1 MRLAHDR
8 KSVSI
13 ARMDLAS
20 LRREYALAGLR
31 RADLDADPLRQFE
44 KWFAINAA
52 APSGEPN
59 AMTLATV
66 GADGSPSSRTVLLK
80 GFDADGFR
88 FFTNYGS
95 RKAREIAANGRV
107 SLTFL
112 WYAQERQV
120 NIQGRAQRTSREV
133 SDHYFHS
140 RPRGSQLGAIGSTQS
155 EPVPDRA
162 FLEARLRELETRY
175 AESDPPLPEFWGGYA
190 VQPVRYEFWQGRPN
204 RLHDR
209 FQYRRREEGGDGWII
224 ERLAP

>member
-1 MRLAHDR
+1 
-8 KSVSI
+8 
-13 ARMDLAS
+13 MDLAT

-31 RADLDADPLRQFE
+31 RADLDPDPLRQFE
-44 KWFAINAA
+44 RWFAATAA
-52 APSGEPN
+52 APAGEPN

-66 GADGSPSSRTVLLK
+66 GADGAPSSRTVLLK

-95 RKAREIAANGRV
+95 RKAREIEANPHV
-107 SLTFL
+107 SLTFH

-120 NIQGRAQRTSREV
+120 NIQGRARRTSREV
-133 SDHYFHS
+133 SERYFHS
-140 RPRGSQLGAIGSTQS
+140 RPRGSQLGAMVSPQS

-162 FLEARLRELETRY
+162 FLEARLHELETRY
-175 AESDPPLPEFWGGYA
+175 AESDPPRPEFWGGYA
-190 VQPVRYEFWQGRPN
+190 VEPVRYEFWQGRPN

-209 FQYRRREEGGDGWII
+209 FQYRRAEDGGEWVL